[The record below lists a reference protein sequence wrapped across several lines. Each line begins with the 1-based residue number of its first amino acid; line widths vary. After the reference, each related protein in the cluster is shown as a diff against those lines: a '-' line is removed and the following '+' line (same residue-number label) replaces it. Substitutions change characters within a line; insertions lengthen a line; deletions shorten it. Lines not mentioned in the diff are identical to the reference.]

1 MHVVMAIGRRRTN
14 AMMNRCVC
22 RVEGGCVTEESQ
34 VQGRKLREEVAGL
47 KTVTR
52 ALEVS
57 AKGHGNV

>member
-22 RVEGGCVTEESQ
+22 RVEGGCVKEESQ
-34 VQGRKLREEVAGL
+34 VQGKEASGRSGGFKN
-47 KTVTR
+47 VTR